1 MPSIFSSYN
10 NVSEDPSLLRSDGTE
25 RHLLFGPYLH
35 LEAGS
40 YTAEITL
47 RLVEGSGRAAIVG
60 YCAAGKVSGE
70 IQLTSQDFDSS
81 GMCTLRLPIAL
92 DSDVEDF
99 ELRIVSVLGT
109 TLEISD
115 VTLFKEP

>member
-1 MPSIFSSYN
+1 
-10 NVSEDPSLLRSDGTE
+10 
-25 RHLLFGPYLH
+25 
-35 LEAGS
+35 
-40 YTAEITL
+40 
-47 RLVEGSGRAAIVG
+47 
-60 YCAAGKVSGE
+60 
-70 IQLTSQDFDSS
+70 
-81 GMCTLRLPIAL
+81 MCTLRLPIAL